1 MNSYERIISEMRK
14 QGARYNPPAPVI
26 GVVQGRGRIK
36 IDSIDLEL
44 DEDDYLIDC
53 NLRLDDTEKVY
64 YHTRHTASGQYLT
77 DGEHNGTLKE
87 HKDNVLRT
95 GDRVLAFKLEN
106 FEKYIIIAKVV
117 KPV

>member
-14 QGARYNPPAPVI
+14 QGAMYNPPVPVI

-44 DEDDYLIDC
+44 DEDDYLINC

-64 YHTRHTASGQYLT
+64 YHTGHTASGQYLT

-95 GDRVLAFKLEN
+95 GDRVLAFKLES